1 MICGNIPQRSAQ
13 TKSIIIERSTAMNE
27 PKELPPPVDPIDGTK
42 VYKPLDKRFSV
53 GEELGGVSF
62 DDLRNLDA
70 SAE

>member
-1 MICGNIPQRSAQ
+1 
-13 TKSIIIERSTAMNE
+13 MNE